1 MMRFDKQTLDS
12 LEYPRIK
19 EHIAKH
25 CWSTGGQRFVERLK
39 PTIDSVII
47 DDALSETM
55 EMADIIRFEESFP
68 LTEAENVDKLIEKL
82 GVAGS
87 MLDAE
92 QLKRLADFQQV
103 ILAMHQYRRDRE
115 EKFPRIVGYLKQLD
129 PLDELVLQISR
140 AVDRGGEIKDSAS
153 DHLRRIRADKINA
166 RARIMDK
173 LTRILGHQRHKPDR
187 VDDII
192 TLREGRYVISV
203 PDTEFD
209 STSGIVHDRSGS
221 GATLYVE
228 PSATVELNNKLKQL
242 ELAEKEE
249 IEKILTELTDF
260 ARGRIDE
267 LERNW
272 ALFSKLDFI
281 HAKGKFAVDL
291 DATMPVLKT
300 EPVVNLKQARHP
312 LLLLAASDKS
322 TVVPIDVELGDSW
335 HVLIITGPNTG
346 GKTVSVKTV
355 GLLIIMVQSG
365 LLIPADEKTEL
376 GIFEKVFADIGDE
389 QSIELSLST
398 FSSHISRIVAA
409 LDQCDRNSLLLFD
422 EIGAGTDPKEG
433 AALGE
438 AIIEYVVKSD
448 ARCLVT
454 THYSALKTIAE
465 YNEKVENASFE
476 FDRKTLN
483 PTYRL
488 HLGLPGSSYAV
499 EIAERLGMPRAIVA
513 RAHELV
519 GSQERTLG
527 DLIARLEE
535 QRNDGEAAE
544 IKLRE
549 QLANAEELERS
560 LEERSEQISQREKEL
575 EKEAY
580 AEAEKLVEDARR
592 RLDDAIRGVREG
604 DASRESVVHG
614 RKTIEELRRELA
626 GKTVAEERKLAPDQ
640 IPDNGD
646 KVWVEKLQTE
656 GELIEKF
663 ADGKKGKVRIGKV
676 LYTVNLAGLRKLG
689 AEKTERRIPAGVNY
703 EPFKEEVRPEVSLIG
718 MTVEEAVAAL
728 DKYFDSIALAN
739 LPTVR
744 IVHGKGTGALRR
756 AVREYLSK
764 QKMVESFEL
773 GQWNEGGSGV
783 TIAKLK

>member
-1 MMRFDKQTLDS
+1 MRFDKQTLAS

-19 EHIAKH
+19 EEVSKH
-25 CWSTGGQRFVERLK
+25 CYSAGGKRFAERLK
-39 PTIDSVII
+39 PTIDAVII
-47 DDALSETM
+47 DDALNETM

-68 LTEAENVDKLIEKL
+68 LSEAENVDKLIEKL

-92 QLKRLADFQQV
+92 QLKRVADFQQV

-115 EKFPRIVGYLKQLD
+115 EKFPHIAGYLKQLD
-129 PLDELVLQISR
+129 PLDELVLMISR
-140 AVDRGGEIKDSAS
+140 AVDHGGEIKDSAS

-173 LTRILGHQRHKPDR
+173 LNRILGHQRHKPDR

-192 TLREGRYVISV
+192 TLREGRYVISI

-242 ELAEKEE
+242 EMAEKDE

-281 HAKGKFAVDL
+281 HAKGRFAVDV
-291 DATMPVLKT
+291 DAVMPILKT
-300 EPVVNLKQARHP
+300 DPILDLKQARHP
-312 LLLLAASDKS
+312 LLLLAAADKS
-322 TVVPIDVELGDSW
+322 AVVPIDVELGHKWD
-335 HVLIITGPNTG
+335 VLVITGPNTG
-346 GKTVSVKTV
+346 GKTVAVKTV
-355 GLLIIMVQSG
+355 GLLILMVQSG
-365 LLIPADEKTEL
+365 LLIPVDEKTEL
-376 GIFEKVFADIGDE
+376 GVFEKVFADIGDE

-483 PTYRL
+483 PTFRL

-499 EIAERLGMPRAIVA
+499 EIAARLGMPKAIVA

-519 GSQERTLG
+519 GTQERTLG
-527 DLIARLEE
+527 DLIVRLEE
-535 QRNDGEAAE
+535 QRNEGEVNE
-544 IKLRE
+544 TKLRE
-549 QLANAEELERS
+549 QLERAAELERS
-560 LEERSEQISQREKEL
+560 LKENSEQIRLREKEL
-575 EKEAY
+575 EREAH

-592 RLDDAIRGVREG
+592 RLDNAIRGVRED
-604 DASRESVVHG
+604 DASRESVAHG
-614 RKTIEELRRELA
+614 RKTIEQLRRELA
-626 GKTVAEERKLAPDQ
+626 GKTMADERKLAPDE
-640 IPDNGD
+640 IPGTGD

-676 LYTVNLAGLRKLG
+676 LYTVELSGLRKLG
-689 AEKTERRIPAGVNY
+689 VEKTERRIPEGVNY
-703 EPFKEEVRPEVSLIG
+703 EPFREEVRPEVSLIG
-718 MTVEEAVAAL
+718 KTVEEAIAAL
-728 DKYFDSIALAN
+728 DKYFDSIALAS
-739 LPTVR
+739 LTSVR

-764 QKMVESFEL
+764 QKMVDSFEL
-773 GQWNEGGSGV
+773 GQWNEGGTGV